1 MPNWTKDQLA
11 QIETYRNNG
20 FGEGYIA
27 WMYGCKESEL
37 PQKQTP
43 KNPKKKNPN
52 ENTNWK
58 QTARLPTNNP
68 RSTNHTT

>member
-52 ENTNWK
+52 ENTN
-58 QTARLPTNNP
+58 
-68 RSTNHTT
+68 